1 MSMKAEAS
9 DNSGS
14 SFMRE
19 KKSIAR
25 EGIRNI
31 DVKRMVGETVK
42 IVSVNLSKAESKRME
57 NKLSGS

>member
-1 MSMKAEAS
+1 MSMKVEAS

-19 KKSIAR
+19 KKSIVR

-31 DVKRMVGETVK
+31 DVKRMVG
-42 IVSVNLSKAESKRME
+42 
-57 NKLSGS
+57 